1 MSYRIPSM
9 HEIDYYKAMASS
21 SDKKSI
27 DQPGRNDPCPCGA
40 VESISIAVVFV
51 INNTLS
57 ILFYASSSELA
68 SISNVTKT

>member
-1 MSYRIPSM
+1 MRLIIIKQWHLPQ
-9 HEIDYYKAMASS
+9 I
-21 SDKKSI
+21 KKVLI
-27 DQPGRNDPCPCGA
+27 NPEGMILALVEA

-68 SISNVTKT
+68 SISNVTKLE